1 MSQENVEVVRR
12 IFDAWSRGDFSV
24 GADVIDP
31 GVRVVW
37 LSVLDVG
44 EDETRGVEAAFDR
57 MAYFVRAWEHLT
69 LTAERILDAG
79 DRVAVIAVWR
89 GRGAMSGV
97 VSEWRHGAVWS
108 FRDGRVIEVL
118 SYPDPAEALE
128 AVGLSE

>member
-1 MSQENVEVVRR
+1 
-12 IFDAWSRGDFSV
+12 
-24 GADVIDP
+24 
-31 GVRVVW
+31 
-37 LSVLDVG
+37 
-44 EDETRGVEAAFDR
+44 

-89 GRGAMSGV
+89 GRGPVSGV
-97 VSEWRHGAVWS
+97 ASEWRHGEVWS

-118 SYPDPAEALE
+118 SYPDPADALE